1 MTDLINQLLES
12 KEGVGVFPIY
22 ENWQDVGTPADFN
35 EALFSFGSGEFF
47 K

>member
-35 EALFSFGSGEFF
+35 EALFSFGSGKFF